1 MTGATFSLKLYNLA
15 LFDFL
20 MGINDIYAYH
30 YNVASTVM
38 VINVK
43 WPRQQIKLLKARK
56 STRIKSISVPYCV
69 YFVYLPFVPPWV
81 NCGLWINCA
90 FEKGVGQMVCSKG
103 INSSPV
109 LNLSG
114 SRKSG
119 EGRIVGCNIFNMH
132 RIKN

>member
-1 MTGATFSLKLYNLA
+1 
-15 LFDFL
+15 
-20 MGINDIYAYH
+20 
-30 YNVASTVM
+30 M
-38 VINVK
+38 V
-43 WPRQQIKLLKARK
+43 
-56 STRIKSISVPYCV
+56 S
-69 YFVYLPFVPPWV
+69 F
-81 NCGLWINCA
+81 
-90 FEKGVGQMVCSKG
+90 KG